1 MYIISNNIYL
11 QLLDMEKRNREESA
25 VYWIPW
31 TYEDLM
37 KHTKE
42 IKDQEWTEVDE
53 RTQYEEWFIYL
64 PQKGASFGEAK
75 AYTDRIVKGELVDIL
90 S

>member
-1 MYIISNNIYL
+1 MYIINNNIYPQTL
-11 QLLDMEKRNREESA
+11 SMDTRNREESA

-64 PQKGASFGEAK
+64 PQKWASFGEAK
-75 AYTDRIVKGELVDIL
+75 AYTDKIIKWELVDIL